1 MNCVKLTYNVRGPE
15 IESTFQ
21 LLLYI
26 YNRHVY
32 MSLYKNRYY
41 YSFLQKFSFE
51 KISRIITWHYNVH
64 VPKQGTWFPTSY
76 VMVVFVFSEF
86 RGYCCFVDIGGI
98 DYKYCLNS
106 LISLGRV
113 QKCGRL
119 IGIPTNFNIA

>member
-26 YNRHVY
+26 YNRHVD

-64 VPKQGTWFPTSY
+64 VPKQGIWFPTSY
-76 VMVVFVFSEF
+76 VMVFFFCVQWVQRLLLFCCYWWNWLQVLFKLSEKF
-86 RGYCCFVDIGGI
+86 GTRTKMRPVNWDPNKF
-98 DYKYCLNS
+98 
-106 LISLGRV
+106 
-113 QKCGRL
+113 
-119 IGIPTNFNIA
+119 